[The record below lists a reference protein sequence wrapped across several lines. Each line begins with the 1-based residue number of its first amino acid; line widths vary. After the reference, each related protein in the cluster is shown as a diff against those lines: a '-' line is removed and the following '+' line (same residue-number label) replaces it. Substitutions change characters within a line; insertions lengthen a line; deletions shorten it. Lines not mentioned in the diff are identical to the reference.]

1 MITTGGVGW
10 SCILNS
16 SRLSTEDDVILVF
29 EGEYRSTL
37 KSSPVSLATEVDR
50 VEGPSVNETFD
61 LRLSPSVLTTVTVI
75 PPFLLFPK

>member
-1 MITTGGVGW
+1 MVTTGGVSL

-16 SRLSTEDDVILVF
+16 SRLSTEDDVIAF

-37 KSSPVSLATEVDR
+37 KSSLLSLATEVDR

-61 LRLSPSVLTTVTVI
+61 FRLSPSVLTTVI